1 MAKLKVL
8 VCPAH
13 YLIDDRSHGS
23 EYVWPVGLMR
33 ACVEA
38 GDTEFVAIS
47 GQIGSGLTIPGVRT
61 ISLGFELSSR
71 ERVVGTAW
79 FVAQYTKVAL
89 QVIRSWRP
97 DVIHHLLPFR
107 VGATFN
113 PIILGSR
120 RTMSVLGPVQS
131 SHRVA
136 LGDEQGVS
144 SGNYGATARRTT
156 SMRLLSWQTA
166 EVVARRLSG
175 WTLKSATRVLAV
187 NEAGRREVLQASG
200 VKADILPFGVDTN
213 RFVPAARAD
222 VGHHV
227 TVFLVVSYLVAR
239 KRVSDVIKAFA
250 FVVSR
255 RSDVVLRVVGD
266 GPAREELMAIA
277 RSLRLGEA
285 CEFAGHVPHERIAEE
300 YGQADVVVSASAS
313 ETFGMSLLEAMASG
327 LPVISTIN
335 DGAIDIVDHRETGY
349 LISVGDIYELAE
361 RMNEFC
367 SEPALVRR
375 MGIAGRTR
383 AREKFSWGVTAG
395 QVVGH
400 YVSGATRKSR

>member
-8 VCPAH
+8 ICPAH

-33 ACVEA
+33 ACVA
-38 GDTEFVAIS
+38 SGDAEFVAIA
-47 GQIGSGLTIPGVRT
+47 GQIGSGLTIPGTRM

-79 FVAQYTKVAL
+79 FVAQYTRLAL

-120 RTMSVLGPVQS
+120 GAMSVIGPVQA
-131 SHRVA
+131 SHRVF
-136 LGDEQGVS
+136 LGDEVGVS
-144 SGNYGATARRTT
+144 GGNYGNDAGRRPH
-156 SMRLLSWQTA
+156 RRPLSWQAA
-166 EVVARRLSG
+166 ELFASRLSG
-175 WTLKSATRVLAV
+175 WTLKSATTVLAV
-187 NEAGRREVLQASG
+187 NQSGRREVFQASG

-213 RFVPAARAD
+213 RFTPVARAGA
-222 VGHHV
+222 GHHV
-227 TVFLVVSYLVAR
+227 TNFLVVSYLVAR
-239 KRVSDVIKAFA
+239 KRVSDVIKAFGL
-250 FVVSR
+250 VVSR
-255 RSDVVLRVVGD
+255 RSDAVLRIIGD
-266 GPAREELMAIA
+266 GPAREELMALA
-277 RSLRLGEA
+277 LSLRLGNA
-285 CEFAGHVPHERIAEE
+285 CEFVGHVPHERIAEQ

-327 LPVISTIN
+327 LPVISTMN
-335 DGAIDIVDHRETGY
+335 DGALEIVEHGETGY

-361 RMNEFC
+361 RMSEFC
-367 SEPALVRR
+367 SEPASVRR
-375 MGIAGRTR
+375 MGHAARTR
-383 AREKFSWGVTAG
+383 ARERFAWGVIAG
-395 QVVGH
+395 QAVGH
-400 YVSGATRKSR
+400 YASGVASISR